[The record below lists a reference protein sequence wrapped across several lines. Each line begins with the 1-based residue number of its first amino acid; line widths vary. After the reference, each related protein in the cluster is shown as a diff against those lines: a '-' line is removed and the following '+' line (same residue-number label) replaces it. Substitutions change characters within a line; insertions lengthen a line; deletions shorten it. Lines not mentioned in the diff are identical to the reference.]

1 MNSGSWKSKEM
12 IRLILSIVL
21 LAIGII
27 LLMAPNTAMA
37 VIVVII
43 GVVVLAYGVIQLFTN
58 ISRRNRG
65 DANASYV
72 VPIIAIIVGILLIF
86 FRDGI
91 ANIIL
96 PFIIGVWAIIT
107 GIMSLMES
115 SQIKDY
121 NSSSWK
127 VVLISGLAELVVGI
141 IIIAGIIAQSNVL
154 GIMLG
159 VCLTIYGILS
169 LVSWGLVSS
178 AKK

>member
-72 VPIIAIIVGILLIF
+72 VPIIAIIVGILLII

-107 GIMSLMES
+107 GIMSLMAVS
-115 SQIKDY
+115 Y
-121 NSSSWK
+121 TH
-127 VVLISGLAELVVGI
+127 LVVPLWNPGPADLPYSGNAVWI
-141 IIIAGIIAQSNVL
+141 GRL
-154 GIMLG
+154 WRYLF
-159 VCLTIYGILS
+159 
-169 LVSWGLVSS
+169 
-178 AKK
+178 

>member
-1 MNSGSWKSKEM
+1 M

-72 VPIIAIIVGILLIF
+72 VPIIAIIVGILLII

-107 GIMSLMES
+107 GITVSYTHLDVYKRQGRSRAM
-115 SQIKDY
+115 
-121 NSSSWK
+121 NSFARR
-127 VVLISGLAELVVGI
+127 SGKATMPR
-141 IIIAGIIAQSNVL
+141 AA
-154 GIMLG
+154 
-159 VCLTIYGILS
+159 
-169 LVSWGLVSS
+169 
-178 AKK
+178 